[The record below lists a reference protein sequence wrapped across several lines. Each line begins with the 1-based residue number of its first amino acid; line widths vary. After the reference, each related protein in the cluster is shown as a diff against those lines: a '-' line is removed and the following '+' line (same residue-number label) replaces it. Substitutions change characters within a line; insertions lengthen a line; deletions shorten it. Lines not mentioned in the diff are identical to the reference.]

1 MFTTKSKYRLLLD
14 YPFGK
19 TWIYWYALSSILILL
34 IGFGNIAIFVV
45 AFVIAVEYSGEKF
58 TMFIGIVIAIPFAI
72 GELILGLEAYY
83 IRDWVTLQTVS
94 CVPWVILIPILWFLV
109 PESPRWLIANGR

>member
-1 MFTTKSKYRLLLD
+1 ML
-14 YPFGK
+14 K
-19 TWIYWYALSSILILL
+19 TWVYWYALSSILILL